1 MTGEAAKLNKNKRS
15 RRASGISWRL
25 FGTLIIFVVLIL
37 IVIWVFQIV
46 LLNSFYER
54 SKLDGFKNT
63 ESTIFASIE
72 DERAMVLRVYEQSAK
87 TDTCISLFKIKS
99 GAADEI
105 ADSEVNMGCILHHI
119 TGDGLSRMYTQ
130 AVRNGGVYSR
140 KIQNPSDESSSLN
153 ALYVSVRTSSRGE
166 QYVLMMDSE
175 LIPLGATVRTLQMQF
190 GWIMSLLIVGALI
203 IALAISRVICTPL
216 KKMSRSAQRLA
227 KGDYNAE
234 FSSSGYREAEE
245 LGEALS
251 FAAQELAKTDN
262 LQKELVANISHDLR
276 TPLTMIKGYGE
287 VMRDIPGENNPEN
300 VQVIIDETERLTE
313 LVNDMLD
320 LSKIRAGTRKP
331 EKESFDLTDTVR
343 SVLRRYEKLTEK
355 DNYKITFDADESV
368 LVNADRTMI
377 LQVVYNLINNAL
389 NYTGEDRRVS
399 IVQSVW
405 DNRVRISVIDTG
417 EGIEEEDIP
426 YIWDRYYKVDKV
438 HKRAKVGTGLG
449 LSIVKGI
456 LEAHGALYGVES
468 RVGEGSNFWFEL
480 ETFRDVDES
489 ELDRITILGEFDIYD
504 TQGNN

>member
-1 MTGEAAKLNKNKRS
+1 MTKESMPEMQNNKRVR

-25 FGTLIIFVVLIL
+25 FGTLTLFVILIL
-37 IVIWVFQIV
+37 VVIWIFQIV
-46 LLNSFYER
+46 LLNSFYEKT
-54 SKLDGFKNT
+54 KLDGFEDSEEKIYSYVND
-63 ESTIFASIE
+63 EKQMIE
-72 DERAMVLRVYEQSAK
+72 TVYTQSVK
-87 TDTCISLFKIKS
+87 TDTCIRLFEVVDGI
-99 GAADEI
+99 ANEI
-105 ADSEVNMGCILHHI
+105 ADSDVNGGCMIHHI
-119 TGDGLSRMYTQ
+119 TGDGLSRMYSQ
-130 AVRNGGVYSR
+130 AVKNGGVYSKR
-140 KIQNPSDESSSLN
+140 MPNPSDNKTALN
-153 ALYVSVRTSSRGE
+153 AVYVSVKKNTDGDE
-166 QYVLMMDSE
+166 YILMMDSE
-175 LIPLGATVRTLQMQF
+175 LVPLGAIVQTLQMQF
-190 GWIMSLLIVGALI
+190 GWIMCLLIMGALI
-203 IALAISRVICTPL
+203 IALAISRVICAPL
-216 KKMSRSAQRLA
+216 EKMSRSAKRLA

-234 FSSSGYREAEE
+234 FSGGGYREAEE
-245 LGEALS
+245 LGEALN

-276 TPLTMIKGYGE
+276 TPLTMIKGYSE

-331 EKESFDLTDTVR
+331 EPETFDLTETVR
-343 SVLRRYEKLTEK
+343 SVLQRYEKLTEK
-355 DNYKITFDADESV
+355 DNYIITFDADENV
-368 LVNADRTMI
+368 LVTADRTMI
-377 LQVVYNLINNAL
+377 LQVIYNLVNNAL
-389 NYTGEDRRVS
+389 NYAGDDKRVS

-417 EGIEEEDIP
+417 VGIAPEDIP

-456 LEAHGALYGVES
+456 LESHGAAYGVES

-489 ELDRITILGEFDIYD
+489 EIDAESGKKK
-504 TQGNN
+504 

>member
-1 MTGEAAKLNKNKRS
+1 MQGDMAVKQNNQKRS

-25 FGTLIIFVVLIL
+25 FGTLTIFVVLIL
-37 IVIWVFQIV
+37 AVIWLFQIV
-46 LLNSFYER
+46 LLNSFYEK
-54 SKLDGFKNT
+54 SKLDGF
-63 ESTIFASIE
+63 ESSENMIYDHIDREKLMIDS
-72 DERAMVLRVYEQSAK
+72 VYKRSVS
-87 TDTCISLFKIKS
+87 TDTCISLYKVKD
-99 GAADEI
+99 GVADEL
-105 ADSEVNMGCILHHI
+105 ASSDVNGGCMLHHL
-119 TGDGLSRMYTQ
+119 TGDGLSRMYSL
-130 AVRNGGVYSR
+130 AVKNGGVYSKR
-140 KIQNPSDESSSLN
+140 IQNPSDENSAIN
-153 ALYVSVRTSSRGE
+153 AIYISVKNNSDGE

-175 LIPLGATVRTLQMQF
+175 LVPLDATVKTLQMQF
-190 GWIMSLLIVGALI
+190 GWITCLLIMGALI
-203 IALAISRVICTPL
+203 IALAISRVICSPL
-216 KKMSRSAQRLA
+216 EKMSRSAKRLA

-234 FSSSGYREAEE
+234 FSGGGYREAEE

-251 FAAQELAKTDN
+251 FAAAELAKTDN

-276 TPLTMIKGYGE
+276 TPLTMIKGYSE

-331 EKESFDLTDTVR
+331 ETETFDLTETVR
-343 SVLRRYEKLTEK
+343 SVLLRYEKLTEK
-355 DNYKITFDADESV
+355 DNYTITFAADENV
-368 LVNADRTMI
+368 LVTADRTMI
-377 LQVVYNLINNAL
+377 LQVIYNLINNAL

-399 IVQSVW
+399 IDQSVW

-417 EGIEEEDIP
+417 SGIAPEDIP

-456 LEAHGALYGVES
+456 LESHGAAYGVES
-468 RVGEGSNFWFEL
+468 RIGEGSNFWFEL

-489 ELDRITILGEFDIYD
+489 DIDRKTEKSK
-504 TQGNN
+504 